1 MKIVATIE
9 ARMTSS
15 RLPGKVLKP
24 LGGQPALQRMI
35 ERIRLS
41 RYVDEICIATTTNKA
56 DNAIIELA
64 EQLGVSHFRGSE
76 EDVLIRVLHA
86 AYSVK
91 ADLICELTG
100 DCPLIDPYIIDQCIL
115 SHLSGSYDY
124 SSTFAHY
131 STYPIGFDTQVFP
144 VTMLERVAAL
154 TKDPID
160 HVHVS
165 CFIYH
170 NPKLFRINAI
180 HAAPD
185 QFGPDIRLTVDTP
198 EDYELIAKIF
208 DAMDAEGQ
216 VWYAKDIVKYLKANP
231 ELLNINRHVRKKAL
245 DEG

>member
-9 ARMTSS
+9 ARMRSS
-15 RLPGKVLKP
+15 RLPGKVLRP

-41 RYVDEICIATTTNKA
+41 RYVDEICIATTTNRA
-56 DNAIIELA
+56 DDPIIELA
-64 EQLGVSHFRGSE
+64 ENLDVNHFRGSE
-76 EDVLIRVLHA
+76 EDVLTRVLLA
-86 AYSVK
+86 AHSVK

-124 SSTFAHY
+124 TSTFAHY
-131 STYPIGFDTQVFP
+131 ATYPIGFDTQIFP
-144 VTMLERVAAL
+144 VSVLQRVAAM
-154 TKDPID
+154 TDDPID

-170 NPKLFRINAI
+170 NPKLFRINGI
-180 HAAPD
+180 HAAPE
-185 QFGPDIRLTVDTP
+185 QFGPDIRLTLDTP
-198 EDYELIAKIF
+198 EDYKLIGKIF
-208 DAMDAEGQ
+208 DAMDAAGQ
-216 VWYAKDIVKYLKANP
+216 VWYAKDIVKHLKANP
-231 ELLNINRHVRKKAL
+231 ELLKINRHVRKKTL